1 MEEVELKL
9 KLIEKILELTEGDK
23 MLWQYDIKEE
33 GYVSSYENFKLIQRD
48 FQYIPQLF
56 IDGFAFSLDGNKLV
70 IAITNNIAKQNYKKK
85 LSGKSKIYEFFGLGN
100 YII

>member
-1 MEEVELKL
+1 MEEVDLKL
-9 KLIEKILELTEGDK
+9 LEKILELTERDK

-70 IAITNNIAKQNYKKK
+70 IAITNNIARQNYKKK
-85 LSGKSKIYEFFGLGN
+85 LSGKNKIYEFFGLGN

>member
-1 MEEVELKL
+1 MEEVDLKL
-9 KLIEKILELTEGDK
+9 LEKILELTERDD
-23 MLWQYDIKEE
+23 MLWRYDIKED
-33 GYVSSYENFKLIQRD
+33 GYASSFENFKFLQRN
-48 FQYIPQLF
+48 FQYLPQLF

-70 IAITNNIAKQNYKKK
+70 IAITKNIARQNYKKK

>member
-1 MEEVELKL
+1 MEEVEL

-33 GYVSSYENFKLIQRD
+33 GYVSSYENFKLIRRD

>member
-100 YII
+100 DII

>member
-1 MEEVELKL
+1 MEAVDLKL
-9 KLIEKILELTEGDK
+9 LEKILELTERDK

-70 IAITNNIAKQNYKKK
+70 IAITKNIARQNYKKK
-85 LSGKSKIYEFFGLGN
+85 LSGKNKIYEFFGLGN